1 MGSTVVVLLL
11 DGQRAAC
18 IWAGDSRCYLWRGR
32 RLYQLSR
39 DHSLR
44 QHLMD
49 TQQLSP
55 EQARAHPDARAL
67 TRALGGRQPLSLEV
81 LELST
86 HPGDVFLLCSD
97 GLYQGLSH
105 GEFALTRSLRHEHV
119 VRLFTFE
126 VDTACQA
133 AFFTMELLQG
143 LTLDRLLLECP
154 DGLPWHELQ
163 PLALQLLDALAS
175 VHQQGVVH
183 GDVKPTNIMVGEQG
197 VRLFD
202 FGLGHAQAQQAAGLP
217 GLNRSRLNAWTPAYA
232 APELIAGAYPCAST
246 DLYGAACVLFAL
258 ARGRVRQLNEPLH
271 RPRQLPRHCWPALR
285 SALATDPAY
294 RTLSAAELREALGG
308 QRHRGWLWFER

>member
-1 MGSTVVVLLL
+1 MSQMPARWRSIGRTSRGKTRARNEDAFFDGPQRGCWAVADGMGGHRAGDVASQWVISSLAALPGQGSLDERVEAVRRCLRWLDCRLGQPAQQAGEGIMGSTVVVLLL

-105 GEFALTRSLRHEHV
+105 GELGRALNAGTPRQV
-119 VRLFTFE
+119 VDRLF
-126 VDTACQA
+126 A
-133 AFFTMELLQG
+133 
-143 LTLDRLLLECP
+143 
-154 DGLPWHELQ
+154 
-163 PLALQLLDALAS
+163 DALRGPARDDLTA
-175 VHQQGVVH
+175 VV
-183 GDVKPTNIMVGEQG
+183 VQP
-197 VRLFD
+197 
-202 FGLGHAQAQQAAGLP
+202 
-217 GLNRSRLNAWTPAYA
+217 
-232 APELIAGAYPCAST
+232 
-246 DLYGAACVLFAL
+246 
-258 ARGRVRQLNEPLH
+258 
-271 RPRQLPRHCWPALR
+271 
-285 SALATDPAY
+285 
-294 RTLSAAELREALGG
+294 
-308 QRHRGWLWFER
+308 